1 MAKLN
6 KFEKPLLILAG
17 HRAFTYPK
25 FGEVSPTIKNL
36 LTFVQFSI
44 EQAYWALRK
53 FKRLSCVATTSMTM
67 VGTEQKICGK
77 TNAP

>member
-1 MAKLN
+1 MVPFSTPALLDVNIYIFIKRVAKLN

-17 HRAFTYPK
+17 HSAFTYPK

-44 EQAYWALRK
+44 EQAYWAL
-53 FKRLSCVATTSMTM
+53 
-67 VGTEQKICGK
+67 QKV
-77 TNAP
+77 